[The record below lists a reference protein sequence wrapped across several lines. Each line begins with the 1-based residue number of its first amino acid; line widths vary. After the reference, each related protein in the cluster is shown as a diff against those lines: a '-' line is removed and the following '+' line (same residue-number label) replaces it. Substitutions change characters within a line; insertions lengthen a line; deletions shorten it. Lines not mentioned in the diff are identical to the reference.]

1 MDAAM
6 LSKPIPINTR
16 VDKILRDRIDDW
28 RRAQPDLPPISKAIR
43 ALIERGLVAEPNKK
57 DVA

>member
-1 MDAAM
+1 M